1 MDPETL
7 PRHARVPAE
16 CRFSNEVAA
25 AAARLET
32 RLARLD
38 GCSIEISDYIRGYLA
53 RHQAK
58 LRYTLQK
65 DSYLLMLALSGSGV
79 PLEDFVLVDY
89 GGGVGTLSM
98 LAREVGVGTVIYLD
112 VYDVSCRDA
121 AVIAGELG
129 CTADRYVHGEMA
141 ELLGCVESGPGRCD
155 AVVSVNVIEH
165 VYDIDALLV
174 GLAALPGERLA
185 AVLAT
190 TANPFN
196 PARQVQL
203 RWKHHRY
210 EHSDRRPAPGHK
222 GTDTLES
229 YVGARR
235 GIISR
240 RIEDEGGHLTTNE
253 LNRLA
258 AAMRGL
264 AGRDVEAAAVEYL
277 RSGALPR
284 PGHRTNTCDP
294 TSGNWMERLMNPYRL
309 AGRMADL
316 GFVTDVLPG
325 YYASSQ
331 PLVKALAGPLN
342 WSISRLRE
350 RTALLLAP
358 SYILH
363 AKLIRRCQAH

>member
-1 MDPETL
+1 MDRETL

-16 CRFSNEVAA
+16 CRFSDEVEA

-58 LRYTLQK
+58 LHYTLQK

-79 PLEDFVLVDY
+79 PLQDFVLVDY
-89 GGGVGTLSM
+89 GGGAGTLSM
-98 LAREVGVGTVIYLD
+98 LAREAGVGTVIYLD

-203 RWKHHRY
+203 SWKHYRY
-210 EHSDRRPAPGHK
+210 EHRDRPPVTGHK

-229 YVGARR
+229 YLGARR
-235 GIISR
+235 AIIR
-240 RIEDEGGHLTTNE
+240 RRLEGEGAHLSGNE
-253 LNRLA
+253 LERLA
-258 AAMRGL
+258 RATRGM
-264 AGRDVEAAAVEYL
+264 AGPEIETAAVEYL

-284 PGHRTNTCDP
+284 PVHRTNTCDP
-294 TSGNWMERLMNPYRL
+294 TSGNWMERLMDPYRL

-316 GFVTDVLPG
+316 GFDTDVLPG

-331 PLVKALAGPLN
+331 PAVNVLSGPLN
-342 WSISRLRE
+342 RCISRLGGRA
-350 RTALLLAP
+350 ALFLAP

-363 AKLIRRCQAH
+363 AKRRRE